1 MKTRLTFS
9 VLLVLVVSFGLGLAR
24 QPQHSSNSCGF
35 AVQGE
40 PAQPTVKG
48 PDDIVPLVYVVEQPD
63 SPIEVVS
70 VDLTGTWLSV
80 SREQHTEQY
89 CAKYRIRN
97 RSDRT
102 IQEFEMMLMLSTIAG
117 AGGGSGTVSSSPL
130 SPGQAVDVESCG
142 VRGNGSA
149 KVDYVRLLVYVDKVD
164 FEDCHYKPSLRIPRS
179 LKVHTVW

>member
-1 MKTRLTFS
+1 L
-9 VLLVLVVSFGLGLAR
+9 VLLLLVVSFGFGLAR
-24 QPQHSSNSCGF
+24 QPQHSSISCGF
-35 AVQGE
+35 AVHGE

-48 PDDIVPLVYVVEQPD
+48 PDGIVPLVYVVEQPD

-70 VDLTGTWLSV
+70 VGLTGMWLSV
-80 SREQHTEQY
+80 SHEQHTEQD

-97 RSDRT
+97 RSDQT
-102 IQEFEMMLMLSTIAG
+102 VQEFEIMLMLSTIAG
-117 AGGGSGTVSSSPL
+117 AGGASGTVSSSPL
-130 SPGQAVDVESCG
+130 PPGLAVDVETCG

-149 KVDYVRLLVYVDKVD
+149 KDDYLRMLVYVDKVD